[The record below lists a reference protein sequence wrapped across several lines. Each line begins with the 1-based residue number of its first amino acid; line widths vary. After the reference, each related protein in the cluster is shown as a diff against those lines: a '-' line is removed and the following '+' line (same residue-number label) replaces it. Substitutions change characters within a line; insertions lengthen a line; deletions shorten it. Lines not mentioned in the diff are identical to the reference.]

1 MHSDVLSCPVV
12 LSDLEVGFDHLQSLF
27 PQFLLFLYLS
37 LFSSD
42 HALLVFLCHV
52 LFIGD
57 AFVKFIPNVFF
68 AALLE
73 SCFER
78 VKNIIIPDWNDILVL
93 FNEGGLLLYLLLQ
106 LFFVVD
112 HVLEVSN
119 ILVDRSL
126 VC

>member
-1 MHSDVLSCPVV
+1 
-12 LSDLEVGFDHLQSLF
+12 
-27 PQFLLFLYLS
+27 
-37 LFSSD
+37 
-42 HALLVFLCHV
+42 
-52 LFIGD
+52 
-57 AFVKFIPNVFF
+57 
-68 AALLE
+68 
-73 SCFER
+73 
-78 VKNIIIPDWNDILVL
+78 L